1 MKRFGLVF
9 LLLSCALMSAVA
21 QSRTSPDSV
30 AHNNGALAPLLSML
44 ATDGGRERLLE
55 AATTLPNAKI
65 QRAAQITGNFS
76 AQLKKYQAEIDVR
89 KAELTRV
96 LLDTHPDM
104 KQVERILKEAL
115 NWEYRMRLGE
125 IERDVEVRNVLGDR
139 GWGVY
144 REAQRVLDTLDS
156 MRIQALAAGRQYN
169 TGLLLRLPPRE
180 QELLLQLEY
189 LADRLNRGQ

>member
-9 LLLSCALMSAVA
+9 LLLTCALMLAAAQTQPRFDSAA
-21 QSRTSPDSV
+21 HDS
-30 AHNNGALAPLLSML
+30 GALAPLLSIL
-44 ATDGGRERLLE
+44 ATAGGRERLLE
-55 AATTLPNAKI
+55 AATTLPNGKI
-65 QRAAQITGNFS
+65 QRAAQITRNFS
-76 AQLKKYQAEIDVR
+76 DQLKKYQAEIDVR

-115 NWEYRMRLGE
+115 NWEYRMRFGE
-125 IERDVEVRNVLGDR
+125 IERDVQVRNVLGDR
-139 GWGVY
+139 GWGTY

-156 MRIQALAAGRQYN
+156 MRIQALASGRKYN

-180 QELLLQLEY
+180 QELLLHLEY

>member
-1 MKRFGLVF
+1 
-9 LLLSCALMSAVA
+9 
-21 QSRTSPDSV
+21 
-30 AHNNGALAPLLSML
+30 ML

-65 QRAAQITGNFS
+65 QRASQITGNFS

-104 KQVERILKEAL
+104 KQVERILKVAL

-189 LADRLNRGQ
+189 LADRLYRGQ